1 MPGCCSK
8 GTDSDL
14 ELRARNAPTKPPEK
28 RAPPPIP
35 PPPPSG
41 TNATADAPAPTSDK
55 GTKDGNDGSD
65 GLGAGGKG
73 GGGGGGGVGG
83 GAGKLVI
90 SGNKTAENNDEGD
103 DDDLPLIIEAVVE
116 EPDDRQESAAQR
128 AFNGWPL
135 CLLCFL
141 LCGIVAFLYL
151 GLVFFLGNDASKVK
165 VVKETILLPA
175 VLHPMGVCL
184 SNPCRN
190 MGACFASPDHPS
202 KYICTCRTG
211 FSGKNC
217 SLPDP
222 CGAMDPCKPRG
233 KCLKDD
239 VMETFSCFCY
249 KGWKGKRCNV
259 TSI

>member
-73 GGGGGGGVGG
+73 GGGGGGVGG
-83 GAGKLVI
+83 GAGKLGI

-217 SLPDP
+217 SLSDP